1 MSQEPSL
8 LALNSLYQ
16 LIDARLSTLHQ
27 TLQLSSSL
35 ELLYAGTIDDGDD
48 EDGAIQPVIY
58 EDNDDRDEEGSEV
71 TMETESIPDV
81 EEPEAF
87 SDISDH
93 EGSDGTSE

>member
-1 MSQEPSL
+1 MSQESSL

-27 TLQLSSSL
+27 ALQLSSSL

-58 EDNDDRDEEGSEV
+58 EDDDSDEEGSEV

-87 SDISDH
+87 CDISDH
-93 EGSDGTSE
+93 EGSDGMSE